1 MKFYEFYWS
10 VFIEKL
16 AYKFYFEENLLENLE
31 KYKKDPDII
40 QVVKNI
46 LESEKFI
53 KHQPKETINEKIGR
67 AHVWTPVT
75 L

>member
-53 KHQPKETINEKIGR
+53 KHQPKETINEIKTIFS
-67 AHVWTPVT
+67 